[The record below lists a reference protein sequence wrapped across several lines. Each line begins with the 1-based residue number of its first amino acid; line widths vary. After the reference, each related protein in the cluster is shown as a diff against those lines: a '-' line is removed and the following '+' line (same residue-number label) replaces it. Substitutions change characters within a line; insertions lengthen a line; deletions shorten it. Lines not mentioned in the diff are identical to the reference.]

1 MAQFTLEIP
10 DELLPGLQ
18 AEFNWLQSQ
27 GNCPYAT
34 PEAYLQASA
43 VEILRQRCE
52 AYRVGPYWVGA
63 VPPVFNPDG
72 SIYAAAPAQDNDN
85 TGGGAA

>member
-27 GNCPYAT
+27 GNCLYAT

-52 AYRVGPYWVGA
+52 AYRVGPYYQGPI
-63 VPPVFNPDG
+63 PPAFNADG
-72 SIYAAAPAQDNDN
+72 TPYAADTV
-85 TGGGAA
+85 TGGDQSGES